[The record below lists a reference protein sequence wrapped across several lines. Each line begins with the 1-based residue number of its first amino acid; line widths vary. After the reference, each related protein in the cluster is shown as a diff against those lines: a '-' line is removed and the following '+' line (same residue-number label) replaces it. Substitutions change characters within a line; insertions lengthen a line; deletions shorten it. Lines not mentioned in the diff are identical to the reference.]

1 MKNLDNILNKIVYLK
16 SHAINMMFKDAI
28 ILKKEK
34 LNEETIKKGS
44 LTLEKI
50 MKKAMESHINT
61 ALRSFFTKHS
71 SQLEL

>member
-1 MKNLDNILNKIVYLK
+1 
-16 SHAINMMFKDAI
+16 MFKDAI